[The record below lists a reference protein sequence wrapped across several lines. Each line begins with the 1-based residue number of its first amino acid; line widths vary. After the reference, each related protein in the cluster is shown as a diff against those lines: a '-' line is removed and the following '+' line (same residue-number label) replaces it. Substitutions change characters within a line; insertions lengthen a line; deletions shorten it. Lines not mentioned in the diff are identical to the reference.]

1 MTKTNKITAGQLF
14 CMLFI
19 SRMVVNVTYSPYM
32 AASGEML
39 DQVVSACLSIVFMTL
54 IAIPIY
60 VLHKRRP
67 SDTLVDQA
75 CALTGRFLGA
85 LITVF
90 YGLYFLFICGY
101 NLSFYSAFVSSVM
114 APKFSLLLL
123 ASAVLLTACYGA
135 FRGVEALARAS
146 GIIIVIVV
154 ACLVFFITALLFKLD
169 PLNYTPLLYDGTD
182 KMWIGV
188 EQMIGRSSC
197 IVFLGLLLPFTRGKV
212 KKGFFTWLFSTNLT
226 MIILILV
233 IVGALGDFIRTQIY
247 PIYAAASVAELG
259 IFKRVDA
266 LFFAVWTTCLFIKV
280 SLGLYLFSLC
290 VKKFFGQKAAK
301 FSIFIGA
308 AAVFAYSLWTVY
320 HENVTFFIYQMSG
333 IFWIT
338 VTAALAVPLILLAI
352 DLIKHGRRSS
362 RES

>member
-1 MTKTNKITAGQLF
+1 MTETNTITVGQLF

-19 SRMVVNVTYSPYM
+19 SRMVVNVTYSPFM

-39 DQVVSACLSIVFMTL
+39 DQVISACISIVLMAL

-60 VLHKRRP
+60 FLHKRRP
-67 SDTLVDQA
+67 KDTLVDQA

-85 LITVF
+85 LITAF

-135 FRGVEALARAS
+135 LKGIEALARAS
-146 GIIIVIVV
+146 GIIIMIVV
-154 ACLVFFITALLFKLD
+154 VCLVFFIAALLFKRD
-169 PLNYTPLLYDGTD
+169 PLNYIPLLYNGTD
-182 KMWIGV
+182 GMWIGV
-188 EQMIGRSSC
+188 EQMIGRTSC
-197 IVFLGLLLPFTRGKV
+197 IVFLGMLLPFTKGNV
-212 KKGFFTWLFSTNLT
+212 KKGFFTWLFSTNIT

-233 IVGALGDFIRTQIY
+233 IVGALGDYIKTQIY

-280 SLGLYLFSLC
+280 SLGLFLFSLC
-290 VKKFFGQKAAK
+290 IKKFFGPKAARI
-301 FSIFIGA
+301 SIFLGA
-308 AAVFAYSLWTVY
+308 AAVFAYSFWTVY
-320 HENVTFFIYQMSG
+320 HESVTFFIYQMSG

-338 VTAALAVPLILLAI
+338 VTATLVVPLFLLIL
-352 DLIKHGRRSS
+352 DLIKSGKKGSH
-362 RES
+362 ES